1 MSTRDHRGRI
11 LPAWLRRSS
20 VERWSAKQLAVIAAV
35 LDDAVD
41 RIVLPGP
48 VQSGKSLSGIH
59 GFCEWI
65 VARRRRLGG
74 RRRVIVASHS
84 ANQLHAA
91 LIDPISDWCE
101 DRGLHLHTHRGRWAI
116 RTERTAPESTII
128 ELLPVIG
135 QRSGDEGRAKSYTV
149 DGAICDECTEMP
161 EAVLDAIEDRCSKPD
176 AKLVMLTNPDGP
188 EHWFRKKWILEADR
202 DPRVALFEFSLHD
215 NPILGPRYIERL
227 RKRYTGA
234 MYDRMVEGIWAASH
248 GLIWPHFA
256 DAVIPHPAEPPD
268 GWTYTVGGD
277 WGGASVTHLVLVARE
292 PDRDVVVDEFRWDAV
307 ERGQLAANA
316 VAKRAAI
323 WLGRRRPA
331 RVAIDPSAPGF
342 ITALG
347 RQLPRVPVVG
357 ADSAYEGLD
366 YVADRLETGRLQ
378 ISAECTETIA
388 EGVMYKWRD
397 DERKP
402 VKVDDHSCDSVRYDQ
417 WTGAGLRGI
426 SGVRVLAGA
435 R

>member
-1 MSTRDHRGRI
+1 MSTRDHLGRFV
-11 LPAWLRRSS
+11 PPWLARRSI
-20 VERWSAKQLAVIAAV
+20 ERWSAKQLAVIDSIV
-35 LDDAVD
+35 GSVFD
-41 RIVLPGP
+41 RIVIPGP

-59 GFCEWI
+59 GFMEWI
-65 VARRRRLGG
+65 ADRQRMLGG

-91 LIDPISDWCE
+91 LIDPIGDWCA
-101 DRGLHLHTHRGRWAI
+101 DRGLHLHAHRGRWGI
-116 RTERTAPESTII
+116 RTERSSPESTII

-135 QRSGDEGRAKSYTV
+135 QRQGDEGRAKSYSV
-149 DGAICDECTEMP
+149 DGAIADECTEMP

-188 EHWFRKKWILEADR
+188 EHWFRKKWILEAEG
-202 DPRVALFEFSLHD
+202 DPRVAVFSFSLHD
-215 NPILGPRYIERL
+215 NPILGPRYIDRL
-227 RKRYTGA
+227 RRRYTGA

-256 DAVIPHPAEPPD
+256 DAVIPHPDEPPE
-268 GWTYTVGGD
+268 GWTYSVGGD

-292 PDRDVVVDEFRWDAV
+292 PLRDVVVDEFRWDAD
-307 ERGQLAANA
+307 ERGQLPPNKL
-316 VAKRAAI
+316 AKRAAL

-342 ITALG
+342 ITALQ
-347 RQLPRVPVVG
+347 RQLPRVPVIG
-357 ADSAYEGLD
+357 ADNDHAGLD
-366 YVADRLETGRLQ
+366 YVGDRLETGRLQ
-378 ISAECTETIA
+378 ISAECTETIG
-388 EGVMYKWRD
+388 EGVMYRQED
-397 DERKP
+397 GKP
-402 VKVDDHSCDSVRYDQ
+402 VKKDDHGCDALRYDQ

-426 SGVRVLAGA
+426 DGVRVLQGA